1 MFGFP
6 RVNNSKTHFSE
17 NLAQIGTKCMFF
29 PRIICKPNFDIDL
42 ARAYIWFDILLQG
55 NGSVEV
61 SNCPYFEIGFVS
73 KWIFELDKLCC
84 EWRKNITV
92 WQKILMKDQR
102 HSLCIEVLTKD
113 GKIWSPFLSHGN
125 VCNNVQLFL
134 AAISQYWPHCPS
146 YQTFI
151 KQCPQKCLKKTVFGS
166 GGIQSITL
174 EGRSDEE
181 YQTWSTW
188 TVTCSLGE
196 HLLEQ
201 QQQYERRFLKRFTKA
216 RRISAL

>member
-1 MFGFP
+1 MFVFP

-151 KQCPQKCLKKTVFGS
+151 KQCPQKCLKKT
-166 GGIQSITL
+166 Q
-174 EGRSDEE
+174 
-181 YQTWSTW
+181 
-188 TVTCSLGE
+188 C
-196 HLLEQ
+196 
-201 QQQYERRFLKRFTKA
+201 
-216 RRISAL
+216 

>member
-151 KQCPQKCLKKTVFGS
+151 KQCPQKCLKKTQCLAVVAS
-166 GGIQSITL
+166 NL
-174 EGRSDEE
+174 
-181 YQTWSTW
+181 
-188 TVTCSLGE
+188 
-196 HLLEQ
+196 
-201 QQQYERRFLKRFTKA
+201 
-216 RRISAL
+216 